1 MGDGEGM
8 GQLSRA
14 KAGGRGPE
22 TREQG
27 KVSGGIGGQTGMR
40 RRLSG
45 QQGAWRG
52 SWQPSQEDKPGPLGP
67 WAILAQTYARGP
79 RLWSGLHGGSS
90 PPSLCHVLFQPSF
103 SRPSIPG
110 GLLTVV
116 PPAQLHLRVCSLE
129 SAWTLTTS
137 RLERSKVLLSSIDA
151 NVSACSLGFALFT
164 FGIPLLPSPHPFPGH
179 S

>member
-1 MGDGEGM
+1 MEDGEGM

-22 TREQG
+22 TRERG
-27 KVSGGIGGQTGMR
+27 KVSGGIGGQMGMR
-40 RRLSG
+40 RRFSG
-45 QQGAWRG
+45 QQGARRG
-52 SWQPSQEDKPGPLGP
+52 Q
-67 WAILAQTYARGP
+67 LAAQ
-79 RLWSGLHGGSS
+79 
-90 PPSLCHVLFQPSF
+90 
-103 SRPSIPG
+103 PG
-110 GLLTVV
+110 GQAWPTGTLGDSCSDLCPGTKAVVWSAWRLLASLPLPCPFPALLFTAVLLTVV

-151 NVSACSLGFALFT
+151 NVSACSLGFALLT